1 MSGAPPAAGSGRQRV
16 REVTTHRRET
26 RRIQGHNTQRIL
38 LVEDDR
44 DLLAGLFFALT
55 EAGYSVLTAEDGAQA
70 VDLLSRS

>member
-16 REVTTHRRET
+16 TEGTTHRRET
-26 RRIQGHNTQRIL
+26 RRIQGHNIQRIL
-38 LVEDDR
+38 PVEDDR